1 MGFYINI
8 DEQIP
13 TRCLQCPMYLNM
25 YECIWIGRDQ
35 FDKNGK
41 MIKCPLKS
49 NKKGQWIAIYDIYNP
64 NISTTGKCSQCGQ
77 ISQRPLGNFCKWCGA
92 ANQEIKE

>member
-8 DEQIP
+8 DEQMP

-49 NKKGQWIAIYDIYNP
+49 NKKDSGFHIVNSRQKMDKNAQLQQ
-64 NISTTGKCSQCGQ
+64 KH
-77 ISQRPLGNFCKWCGA
+77 
-92 ANQEIKE
+92 